1 MQQDAIAAPHPRID
15 PFAYWPQAR
24 SALPGLGGERDP
36 PRPGYAFH
44 TLYIAAGAG
53 PNRFTIAFDGLS
65 ATSGVLDLRLQ
76 ELHET
81 ERSSRVLRR
90 IRAPLRALKAQ
101 AGWLEVAF
109 TAEAGASYALHGRLS
124 GAHDARADGLTVSL
138 DSWADGVRQTAR
150 LQDARSRIFAPP
162 SRVGAPFWARSGPLE
177 RAGMIIRRPATI
189 AEPISQMCTAAQFDE
204 PAYAAW
210 RERMRFPLHNH
221 RKQWEFVYILQA
233 LERHGA
239 LRPGSR
245 GLGFGVGAE
254 SLPAFFASLGC
265 EIVAT
270 DLPETDQEAAS
281 WRGTGQH
288 ADTLAGLSRPD
299 LCTEDDFFRRVSFRA
314 VDMTHIPPDLTGF
327 DFCWSACAYEH
338 LGSIAAGLRFV
349 KESIRRLRP
358 GGIAVHTS
366 ELNLTSNTRT
376 VDRGP
381 TVLFRRKD
389 MERLALDLI
398 REGHEVAPI
407 TYDMGDRPVDEHVDL
422 PPYLDAEHLKVALRQ
437 YVTTSFGIIV
447 RRG

>member
-1 MQQDAIAAPHPRID
+1 MKHDAALSVPPSVD
-15 PFAYWPQAR
+15 PFGYWPTAR
-24 SALPGLGGERDP
+24 STFPGMGGDGDP

-44 TLYIAAGAG
+44 TRYIAAAAG
-53 PNRFTIAFDGLS
+53 PNEFTITFEGLQ
-65 ATSGVLDLRLQ
+65 ATHGDLELRLQ
-76 ELHET
+76 ELR
-81 ERSSRVLRR
+81 ERDRVGHIFRR
-90 IRAPLRALKAQ
+90 IRIPLRELAAK
-101 AGWLEVAF
+101 GGRHVVSF
-109 TAEAGASYALHGRLS
+109 EAKEGACYALYGRVNGS
-124 GAHDARADGLTVSL
+124 HDAAVSGLTASL
-138 DSWADGVRQTAR
+138 QKWADDSRQTAR
-150 LQDARSRIFAPP
+150 LREARTRIFAQP
-162 SRVGAPFWARSGPLE
+162 SRMGAPFWARSGPLE
-177 RAGMIIRRPATI
+177 EAGMIVRRPATI

-210 RERMRFPLHNH
+210 RERIKFPQHNH

-233 LERHGA
+233 LEQHGA

-270 DLPETDQEAAS
+270 DLPETDQEALS
-281 WRGTGQH
+281 WRDTGQH
-288 ADTLAGLSRPD
+288 ADTLAGLSRPE
-299 LCTEDDFFRRVSFRA
+299 LCPEEDFFRRVSFRA
-314 VDMTHIPPDLTGF
+314 VDMNHIPEDLTGF

-349 KESIRRLRP
+349 KESVRCLRP

-366 ELNLTSNTRT
+366 ELNLTSNTST
-376 VDRGP
+376 VDNES

-407 TYDMGDRPVDEHVDL
+407 TYDMGDRPVDEHVDV

>member
-1 MQQDAIAAPHPRID
+1 MQQDAAPSAPPRID
-15 PFAYWPQAR
+15 PFAYWPHAR
-24 SALPGLGGERDP
+24 SAFPGLGGAGDP
-36 PRPGYAFH
+36 SRPDYAFH

-53 PNRFTIAFDGLS
+53 PNRFRIAFDSLF
-65 ATSGVLDLRLQ
+65 ATDGVLDLRLQ
-76 ELHET
+76 ELRET
-81 ERSSRVLRR
+81 ERSRRVFHKKR
-90 IRAPLRALKAQ
+90 IPLRTLVAEDGRLD
-101 AGWLEVAF
+101 VAF
-109 TAEAGASYALHGRLS
+109 VAKEGASYALFGRLS
-124 GAHDARADGLTVSL
+124 GARDATARGLTISL
-138 DSWADGVRQTAR
+138 DKWADRARQTAR
-150 LQDARSRIFAPP
+150 LREARTRIFARP
-162 SRVGAPFWARSGPLE
+162 SRMGAPFWARSGPLE
-177 RAGMIIRRPATI
+177 EAGMIVRRPATI
-189 AEPISQMCTAAQFDE
+189 AEPVSQMCTAAQFDE

-210 RERMRFPLHNH
+210 RERIKFPRHNH

-239 LRPGSR
+239 LQLGSR

-288 ADTLAGLSRPD
+288 ADTLAGLSRPE
-299 LCTEDDFFRRVSFRA
+299 LCPEEDFFRRVSFRA
-314 VDMTHIPPDLTGF
+314 VDMNHIPEDLTGF

-349 KESIRRLRP
+349 KESIRCLRP

-366 ELNLTSNTRT
+366 ELNLTSNTST
-376 VDRGP
+376 VDNES

-407 TYDMGDRPVDEHVDL
+407 TYDMGDRPVDEHVDV